1 MSASGCGRESRASED
16 DILQSAVLAI
26 LLDAYPGQRSE
37 HELVRELTADPRDVS
52 KHDAV
57 ENAVREL
64 VGAGLAH
71 RHGSFLFAT
80 QAAARF
86 EELRS

>member
-1 MSASGCGRESRASED
+1 MNASCSGCEPRLHET
-16 DILQSAVLAI
+16 DILQSAVLTI
-26 LLDAYPGQRSE
+26 LLDAHPAQRAE
-37 HELVRELTADPRDVS
+37 DELVRELTADPRDVS
-52 KHDAV
+52 KRDAV

-71 RHGSFLFAT
+71 RNGSFLFAT
-80 QAAARF
+80 QAAVRF